1 MAVIVL
7 ALSCIPC
14 MDGAYAMTNNAAT
27 IENSTSK
34 NRQEQQHKGN
44 DACSPFCTCNCCAGF
59 AFSPF
64 SIKVQSIVHVAAKKY
79 SSYLSSSAIAISLPV
94 WQPPQLVS

>member
-1 MAVIVL
+1 
-7 ALSCIPC
+7 

-44 DACSPFCTCNCCAGF
+44 DACSPFCTCTYCAGF
-59 AFSPF
+59 AFSPS
-64 SIKVQSIVHVAAKKY
+64 SIKVQPIVHVADIPEKWLY
-79 SSYLSSSAIAISLPV
+79 YF
-94 WQPPQLVS
+94 